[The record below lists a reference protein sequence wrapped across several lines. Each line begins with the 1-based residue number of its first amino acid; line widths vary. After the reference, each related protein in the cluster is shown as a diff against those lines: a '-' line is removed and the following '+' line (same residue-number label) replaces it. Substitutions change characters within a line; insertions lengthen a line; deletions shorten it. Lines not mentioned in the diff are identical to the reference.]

1 MPPQSTFIMLQYRKW
16 TQDYAKNPLEV
27 NKEKVKRLTDM
38 GFPEAKVAEVLAK
51 VGYDEEAAVN
61 ILISQQPS

>member
-1 MPPQSTFIMLQYRKW
+1 MLPQSTILILLYRKW

-27 NKEKVKRLTDM
+27 NKEKIKRLTDM
-38 GFPEAKVAEVLAK
+38 GFPEDKVKEVLAK

-61 ILISQQPS
+61 MLISQ